1 MCVNDVCVCCWAYV
15 VHENECLGYKV
26 IDLLFGNCGLGLT
39 LTPKMN
45 KVYFIEYIT

>member
-1 MCVNDVCVCCWAYV
+1 V

-26 IDLLFGNCGLGLT
+26 IDLLFENCDLGIT

-45 KVYFIEYIT
+45 KVCFKESIT